1 IMRDVENIV
10 VFLNQGF
17 LSIIEITLSTIVA
30 ITVTLNKSPIVFLFF
45 IVAIPVAVLAV
56 YKFKKPLA
64 NRNSEYRHEMEN
76 TQAAVGEMLDM
87 IPITRAHG
95 LQDME
100 EDKITS
106 KIKQVVNKG
115 YSLDKLNSLFGST
128 TWATFQTFQLICL
141 AFTGFL
147 AYKKLITVGEV
158 ILYQTYYAQIV
169 NQISALISM
178 YPNISKGIES
188 VNSIGEILAATD
200 IENSGDIIPIGK
212 VDGSVEFDDVCYKYP
227 DGDRWVLENLSFK
240 AKSGESIAFV
250 GDSGSGKS
258 TVLNLLIGFARPQS
272 GRILIDR
279 INMANLNLHEYR
291 SQIAVVP
298 QNTIL
303 FTGTIRD
310 NISYGMDSVT
320 DADVN
325 QVIEEVG
332 LDDMLENMPNGIYSI
347 LNENGANLSG
357 GQRQRISIARAL
369 IRKPKIIIFDE
380 ATSALD
386 SVSEKKV
393 QAATEKMMQ
402 KCTTFMVA
410 HRLSTIRN
418 ADKIAVF
425 ENGKICEIG
434 GYDEL
439 MEKRGKFYNLKKLQE

>member
-1 IMRDVENIV
+1 
-10 VFLNQGF
+10 
-17 LSIIEITLSTIVA
+17 
-30 ITVTLNKSPIVFLFF
+30 
-45 IVAIPVAVLAV
+45 
-56 YKFKKPLA
+56 
-64 NRNSEYRHEMEN
+64 
-76 TQAAVGEMLDM
+76 
-87 IPITRAHG
+87 
-95 LQDME
+95 
-100 EDKITS
+100 
-106 KIKQVVNKG
+106 
-115 YSLDKLNSLFGST
+115 
-128 TWATFQTFQLICL
+128 
-141 AFTGFL
+141 
-147 AYKKLITVGEV
+147 
-158 ILYQTYYAQIV
+158 
-169 NQISALISM
+169 
-178 YPNISKGIES
+178 
-188 VNSIGEILAATD
+188 
-200 IENSGDIIPIGK
+200 
-212 VDGSVEFDDVCYKYP
+212 
-227 DGDRWVLENLSFK
+227 GDRWVLENLSFK